1 MKFFALHSSRRSCVA
16 AVVCSIP
23 FNPILPISGLDTG
36 SEQPPLEFLC
46 GESVEM
52 LYVITQ
58 MKTTGK
64 RIL

>member
-1 MKFFALHSSRRSCVA
+1 MA

-36 SEQPPLEFLC
+36 SEQPPREFFS

-58 MKTTGK
+58 IKTK